1 MSEQVMT
8 IQNRR
13 EQEQHQ
19 AAALVDEVTTDAS
32 TERST
37 DQLVEV
43 IRWVHV

>member
-8 IQNRR
+8 MQHRH
-13 EQEQHQ
+13 EQDQHET
-19 AAALVDEVTTDAS
+19 AALATQVTSDTT

-43 IRWVHV
+43 IRCVL